1 MTLLVG
7 FLVAGTAASLMQVVL
22 LGRLADRIV
31 LTARET
37 LIRRFFR
44 AKLEQVQ
51 RFRTGELVTRVT
63 SDTVLLR
70 EAATSS
76 LVGLVNGL
84 VSLIGTIALMAFLDW
99 PLLATT
105 LIALAIVGALFAV
118 FVPPGAPVL
127 ALRGVTARYRGSEG
141 LAIDGLTLEIP
152 RSGHVALVGPSG
164 AGKTTVLS
172 LLLRFIEPTAG
183 RLELDGAPFAELSI
197 DDVRSRIAY
206 VEQDA
211 PIALGTIREN
221 VLFRVDTAALELGAR
236 YSGAHDPGARGLDD
250 EAWQALAAVLLDE
263 ATAQLD
269 GVTEAAIQ
277 RAIAGA
283 ASVGAV
289 VTIAH
294 RLSTVLDADQIFVLE
309 AGRLRA
315 SGTHDELLGRDE
327 LYREFVAALRIG
339 AAISAG

>member
-1 MTLLVG
+1 MLALRDV
-7 FLVAGTAASLMQVVL
+7 TASY
-22 LGRLADRIV
+22 GGS
-31 LTARET
+31 E
-37 LIRRFFR
+37 
-44 AKLEQVQ
+44 
-51 RFRTGELVTRVT
+51 
-63 SDTVLLR
+63 
-70 EAATSS
+70 
-76 LVGLVNGL
+76 
-84 VSLIGTIALMAFLDW
+84 
-99 PLLATT
+99 
-105 LIALAIVGALFAV
+105 
-118 FVPPGAPVL
+118 VL
-127 ALRGVTARYRGSEG
+127 AL
-141 LAIDGLTLEIP
+141 DGLTLEIP
-152 RSGHVALVGPSG
+152 SLGHVALVGPSG

-197 DDVRSRIAY
+197 YDVRSRIAY

-211 PIALGTIREN
+211 PVVPGTIREN
-221 VLFRVDTAALELGAR
+221 VLFRVDAGASAAAGGIANGAAAGGAALSSDAE
-236 YSGAHDPGARGLDD
+236 SGMRQPGAPSFDD
-250 EAWQALAAVLLDE
+250 EAWEALAAVLLDDKVRSLEGGLDAEITETNMSGGERQRLAVARALVRRPDVLLLDE

-339 AAISAG
+339 AASSAG